1 MLTEQQII
9 SVTPGNDIVQLHPEC
24 VWRHLSWFPFFFNS
38 LINKHRLLLSIFKC
52 YAWAFFIGWN
62 CHGGDRMCRVTKCT
76 VTPSA
81 ASGWAQCA
89 DAYPRCSSLRFRSQP
104 ATRWALAGGTAHGDD
119 WSRSNIARAGRLNGG
134 LTRTS
139 ARTSQINVSD
149 AVAFGECAGNT
160 RRNMR
165 DVHRKI
171 LTVRYF
177 G

>member
-1 MLTEQQII
+1 MCLATFGLI
-9 SVTPGNDIVQLHPEC
+9 SV
-24 VWRHLSWFPFFFNS
+24 FNR
-38 LINKHRLLLSIFKC
+38 LINTNLCSRFLNTASGV
-52 YAWAFFIGWN
+52 FFIGWN
-62 CHGGDRMCRVTKCT
+62 CHGADRTCRVTKCA

-89 DAYPRCSSLRFRSQP
+89 DSYPRCSSLRFRSQP

-139 ARTSQINVSD
+139 ARTSQINASD
-149 AVAFGECAGNT
+149 AAAFGECAGNT
-160 RRNMR
+160 LRNMR